1 MDDICRVA
9 GEHGRY
15 YVPSSNGPGVPPY
28 LVDICANK
36 GNGWCGCRNFD
47 VVHGPA
53 WQRGEPGWHRC
64 KHIVAAREFELDDAV
79 RLWNLAH
86 PQKED

>member
-1 MDDICRVA
+1 MADILRVP

-15 YVPSSNGPGVPPY
+15 FVPSSDPRQPPY
-28 LVDICANK
+28 LVDICACR
-36 GNGWCGCRNFD
+36 GNGWCGCRNFE
-47 VVHGPA
+47 VVHQGA
-53 WQRGEPGWHRC
+53 WHRGEPGWHRC
-64 KHIVAAREFELDDAV
+64 KHIISAMLWEVEDAV